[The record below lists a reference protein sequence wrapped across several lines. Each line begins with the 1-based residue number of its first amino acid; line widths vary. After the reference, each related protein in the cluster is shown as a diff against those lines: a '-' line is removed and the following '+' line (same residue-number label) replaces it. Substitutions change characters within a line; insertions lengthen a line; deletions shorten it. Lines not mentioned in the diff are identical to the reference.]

1 MHLDEATVDTSK
13 GEVVSDKPVA
23 VFTKDTTLTS
33 DRFEVE
39 NSGEVVRFIG
49 SVVMNLQNI
58 GADQQPGTAQPPTA
72 QTTPA
77 KPQQPAAKR

>member
-1 MHLDEATVDTSK
+1 
-13 GEVVSDKPVA
+13 
-23 VFTKDTTLTS
+23 
-33 DRFEVE
+33 
-39 NSGEVVRFIG
+39 
-49 SVVMNLQNI
+49 VVMNLQNI